1 MFSKQ
6 HLPIILKLIGLLSIV
21 VVGGISM
28 FGLAGAAVM
37 FTATKTD
44 TLVIDNDH
52 DGIVDPG
59 DTLEYTVVVQN
70 TGDQTA
76 TNVNFSDTLDAN
88 TTLTGPVH
96 VSPLAFKDSYTSLG
110 NVGITVNAANGVLAN
125 DIDPDSN
132 VSLSVT
138 ANAGGTTQGGTF
150 AIAADG
156 SFSYRPPTGFEGI
169 DTFSYT
175 LSDGDSITPND
186 TETVTITVNE
196 VIWFIDNS
204 ATGPG
209 AGQLSDPFNSIANF
223 NNLAA
228 DEAGDIIFIYETG
241 SGVYTGDIALLS
253 NQTVIGQGASAS
265 IAAITGITVPPFS
278 NAIPSTGGSRPVL
291 GNSFVGV
298 RIQANNTLSGFDIG
312 NTPFGGAGIA
322 NLPQNVSFG
331 ALTISDMAIGG
342 AGRAILLLGDGTLDV
357 TLDSVNSSA
366 DVNGLGF
373 LGTTGV
379 IDGKFTVTGAT
390 TIDDTDNIGI
400 NIFNSSATYDFG
412 NTSIT
417 NVGVNQAVNI
427 TSSPSGSFTFDALTI
442 TTDNGPGLFANG
454 GAVNVTGS
462 ANTINATNG
471 PAVSLTNTTIGTSG
485 ITFRSVSA
493 NNAANGIVLNNTGS
507 GSFSVTGVGAT
518 AGSGGTI
525 QNISGSGVNLISAQ
539 NVSLANMN
547 LTNTAQSPAVA
558 TGSATCD
565 DEDSGTNTGC
575 NAAVYMHNTTNTTL
589 VGLII
594 NDSNQHGLN
603 GNNVNGL
610 TVQNTTVDNIGD
622 GSLENGLAFI
632 NLLGSVVF
640 SNLDVNGSATRNA
653 LIENN
658 TGTANIT
665 VNNGSSFNN
674 TTLGALGEDGF
685 HFVASGN
692 ANATLT
698 IEASNF
704 IQNDAAQLKVHAEEN
719 SIVTVTIDDNAIEGD
734 PNEVGNS
741 GIDLAVRD
749 SAQLNYVVTNNTLQ
763 PIRIH
768 GINLFAFGGGSAN
781 GRINGNTIDETN
793 QGSAIRVVA
802 EVTTSSNPSIITE
815 INNNIIS
822 NSGGGGLLGALH
834 LEARTGAS
842 TGVANIQATVD
853 NNSVAL
859 NAGSSDNAGAHY
871 EIYNSDGHTV
881 CANFTNNAASGT
893 ASFGDTFYIGNPVS
907 GSGLGAG
914 TVQLQGFTSNVQT
927 TWTNNGNAG
936 TTFNEGTNPV
946 AGICSAVAA
955 MPSTIELAQADE
967 AAPAGESLAALTTLV
982 EPLDDSRQSMAE
994 SHQRT
999 VDSGQSVAQDDSF
1012 TTKDSQLPIHNF
1024 SSKPAG
1030 LASPLRVGE
1039 TIPVNI
1045 GDMEAGQSVTII
1057 YRATINPPPTPL
1069 SNDQVCNQ
1077 GTVTAAGGIN
1087 VLTDDPDLGGGADP
1101 TCTVVDVPTA
1111 GSLTLVKEA
1120 EPADGTDFAF
1130 NSNILGG
1137 NNFTLD
1143 DEPSQTDTISQS
1155 ITFTHISVGSY
1166 VITETLPGDW
1176 VLTGATCTG
1185 GSDSGSLSGETLT
1198 VSLGE
1203 GEDVVCTF
1211 TNGFNPAPD
1220 SSFIYLPFIVK
1231 D

>member
-21 VVGGISM
+21 VVVGISM
-28 FGLAGAAVM
+28 FDLTGAAVM

-610 TVQNTTVDNIGD
+610 TVQNTAVDNIGD

-640 SNLDVNGSATRNA
+640 SNL
-653 LIENN
+653 
-658 TGTANIT
+658 
-665 VNNGSSFNN
+665 
-674 TTLGALGEDGF
+674 
-685 HFVASGN
+685 
-692 ANATLT
+692 
-698 IEASNF
+698 
-704 IQNDAAQLKVHAEEN
+704 
-719 SIVTVTIDDNAIEGD
+719 
-734 PNEVGNS
+734 
-741 GIDLAVRD
+741 
-749 SAQLNYVVTNNTLQ
+749 
-763 PIRIH
+763 
-768 GINLFAFGGGSAN
+768 
-781 GRINGNTIDETN
+781 
-793 QGSAIRVVA
+793 
-802 EVTTSSNPSIITE
+802 
-815 INNNIIS
+815 
-822 NSGGGGLLGALH
+822 
-834 LEARTGAS
+834 
-842 TGVANIQATVD
+842 
-853 NNSVAL
+853 
-859 NAGSSDNAGAHY
+859 
-871 EIYNSDGHTV
+871 
-881 CANFTNNAASGT
+881 
-893 ASFGDTFYIGNPVS
+893 
-907 GSGLGAG
+907 
-914 TVQLQGFTSNVQT
+914 
-927 TWTNNGNAG
+927 
-936 TTFNEGTNPV
+936 
-946 AGICSAVAA
+946 
-955 MPSTIELAQADE
+955 
-967 AAPAGESLAALTTLV
+967 
-982 EPLDDSRQSMAE
+982 
-994 SHQRT
+994 
-999 VDSGQSVAQDDSF
+999 
-1012 TTKDSQLPIHNF
+1012 
-1024 SSKPAG
+1024 
-1030 LASPLRVGE
+1030 
-1039 TIPVNI
+1039 
-1045 GDMEAGQSVTII
+1045 
-1057 YRATINPPPTPL
+1057 
-1069 SNDQVCNQ
+1069 
-1077 GTVTAAGGIN
+1077 
-1087 VLTDDPDLGGGADP
+1087 
-1101 TCTVVDVPTA
+1101 
-1111 GSLTLVKEA
+1111 
-1120 EPADGTDFAF
+1120 
-1130 NSNILGG
+1130 
-1137 NNFTLD
+1137 
-1143 DEPSQTDTISQS
+1143 
-1155 ITFTHISVGSY
+1155 
-1166 VITETLPGDW
+1166 
-1176 VLTGATCTG
+1176 
-1185 GSDSGSLSGETLT
+1185 
-1198 VSLGE
+1198 
-1203 GEDVVCTF
+1203 
-1211 TNGFNPAPD
+1211 
-1220 SSFIYLPFIVK
+1220 
-1231 D
+1231 